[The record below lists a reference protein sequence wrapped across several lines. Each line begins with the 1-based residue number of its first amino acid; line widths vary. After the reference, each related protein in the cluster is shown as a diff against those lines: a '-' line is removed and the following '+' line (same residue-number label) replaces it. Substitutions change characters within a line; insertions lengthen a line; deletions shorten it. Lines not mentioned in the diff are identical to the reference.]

1 MAHTQHTITARRLS
15 MWLTVGGVSL
25 LTALALNVTADKF
38 PQAKGLSTLR
48 DYIYRSNG

>member
-1 MAHTQHTITARRLS
+1 MAHTAHTISARRLS

-25 LTALALNVTADKF
+25 LTALGLNLAADKF